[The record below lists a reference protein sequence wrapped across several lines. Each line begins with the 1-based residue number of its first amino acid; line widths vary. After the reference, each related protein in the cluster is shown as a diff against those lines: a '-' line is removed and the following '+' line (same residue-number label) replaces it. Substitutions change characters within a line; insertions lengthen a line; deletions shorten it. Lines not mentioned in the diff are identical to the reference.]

1 MDDLKGYVLLSN
13 IYKEFKV
20 TRQTVTQILNKMGA
34 EKKRG
39 LNNCVYI
46 KEDYY
51 TQLRNKLS
59 MSNRVKAIKEI
70 NDNPTQEN
78 QEHEKE
84 KIFELTIEHLQDKV
98 SLLEKQLLFKD
109 QEISSF
115 HNIVSSKEKEIKQLN
130 NNLLLAEQTKED
142 LKQKENE
149 LQIIKEREQKLQK
162 ELIEE
167 RKSKCVVVEEL
178 NNLKNKSLFGRVV
191 AAIKGF

>member
-1 MDDLKGYVLLSN
+1 MDDLKGYILLSN

-20 TRQTVTQILNKMGA
+20 TRQTVTLILNKIGA
-34 EKKRG
+34 ERKRG

-51 TQLRNKLS
+51 TQLQNKLTV
-59 MSNRVKAIKEI
+59 SNRVKAIKEI
-70 NDNPTQEN
+70 DDNPKQEN
-78 QEHEKE
+78 QEQEKE

-115 HNIVSSKEKEIKQLN
+115 HGIILNKEKEIKQLGN
-130 NNLLLAEQTKED
+130 SLLLAEQAKED
-142 LKQKENE
+142 LKQKEFE
-149 LQIIKEREQKLQK
+149 LQEIQKREQKLQQ

-167 RKSKCVVVEEL
+167 RKSKCVVVKEL

>member
-39 LNNCVYI
+39 LNNYVYI
-46 KEDYY
+46 REDYY

-70 NDNPTQEN
+70 DNNPTQEN
-78 QEHEKE
+78 KEQEKE
-84 KIFELTIEHLQDKV
+84 KIFELTIKHLEDKV

-115 HNIVSSKEKEIKQLN
+115 HNIIANKEKEIKQLS
-130 NNLLLAEQTKED
+130 NNLLLAEQNERN
-142 LKQKENE
+142 LKQKEFE
-149 LQIIKEREQKLQK
+149 LQEIQEREQKLQQK
-162 ELIEE
+162 LIEE
-167 RKSKCVVVEEL
+167 RKSKCVVVGEL
-178 NNLKNKSLFGRVV
+178 NSLKNKSLFGRVV